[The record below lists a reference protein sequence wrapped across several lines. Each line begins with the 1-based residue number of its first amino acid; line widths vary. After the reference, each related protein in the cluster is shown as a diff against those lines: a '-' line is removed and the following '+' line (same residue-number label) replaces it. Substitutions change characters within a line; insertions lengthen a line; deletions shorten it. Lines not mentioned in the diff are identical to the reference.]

1 MDDLDHRLISLLRR
15 NARLPVASLAAATGV
30 SRATVRARLD
40 RLEGNGTI
48 EGFTV
53 VLGSQLRSQSVRT
66 IIMIEVQGRAG
77 DAVIKALLGL
87 PQVRAVHSTNGRWDL
102 IAQMES
108 PDLASFDQTLRKIRL
123 IDGISLTESNILLT
137 SRGVGVT
144 RLK

>member
-15 NARLPVASLAAATGV
+15 NARLPVASLAAATAV

-53 VLGSQLRSQSVRT
+53 VLGSQVRSLAVRA
-66 IIMIEVQGRAG
+66 IIMIEVKGRAG

-108 PDLASFDQTLRKIRL
+108 PDLVSFDETLRRIRL
-123 IDGISLTESNILLT
+123 IDGINLTESNILLT
-137 SRGVGVT
+137 SRGATSG
-144 RLK
+144 